1 MHPTGDERPG
11 AKTLLG
17 RLLAFIER
25 AGNKL
30 PDPAALFVGALLST
44 WVASAVL
51 APITWDV
58 IDPRSGKPL
67 VVKSLLAQRELVTS
81 LTGMVK
87 TFTGFQPLGIVL
99 VTLLGVGVA
108 EHAGLVGAFVRWLVD
123 RTPSKLLTPTLI
135 LVAIIS
141 HSAADAGFV
150 LVVPIGAIVFRAA
163 GRHPLA
169 GLAAAFAGVSG
180 GFSANFVPSG
190 LDVLLQGFTQSA
202 AQLLEPGRI
211 VNPLCNWYFMSASC
225 LVIVALG
232 WWVTDRLVEPRLAG
246 VVVDGDDKDAQA
258 AAPLT
263 SKEKRALAATG
274 LVTLVFAVGVALL
287 AAPAGPL
294 RAEDGSL
301 SSRDAPLMQAI
312 VPLIFLFF
320 LSTGL
325 TYGTLA
331 GTIKTHRDAIAGAAK
346 AMSEMGYYLVL
357 AFLASQFIDAFGRS
371 NLGVLTAL
379 EGALGLRA
387 IGLPPAITLVGI
399 VLVATLLNLFIGSAS
414 AKWALLAPVLV
425 PLLMAVSFSPE
436 LTQAAY
442 RIGDSTSNVVSP
454 LMPYFPL
461 VVLYARRYVKSAG
474 VGTLVATMLPYSAVF
489 ILAWT
494 ALLLTWWG
502 LDLPLGVGAP

>member
-1 MHPTGDERPG
+1 MSAAEATTTR
-11 AKTLLG
+11 LG
-17 RLLAFIER
+17 RALAFVER
-25 AGNKL
+25 AGNRL
-30 PDPAALFVGALLST
+30 PDPAALFVIALFAT
-44 WVASAVL
+44 WVLSAIL
-51 APITWDV
+51 APVTFDV
-58 IDPRSGKPL
+58 VDPRSGKPV
-67 VVKSLLAQRELVTS
+67 VVKSLLAPGELVAS

-108 EHAGLVGAFVRWLVD
+108 EHAGLVRAFVRWLVQL
-123 RTPSKLLTPTLI
+123 TPKSLLTPTLI
-135 LVAIIS
+135 LVAIVS

-202 AQLLEPGRI
+202 AQLLAPGRV

-225 LVIVALG
+225 LVVVALG
-232 WWVTDRLVEPRLAG
+232 WWITDRFVEPRLTG
-246 VVVDGDDKDAQA
+246 VAVDGDEADAHA

-263 SKEKRALAATG
+263 TKEKRALAATG
-274 LVTLVFAVGVALL
+274 AVTLAFGAAIAWLS
-287 AAPAGPL
+287 APAGAIL
-294 RAEDGSL
+294 RGKDGSL
-301 SSRDAPLMQAI
+301 SSHEAPLMQAI

-320 LSTGL
+320 LATGL
-325 TYGTLA
+325 TYGSIA
-331 GTIKTHRDAIAGAAK
+331 GTIKTHRDAIAGASR

-357 AFLASQFIDAFGRS
+357 AFLAAQFIEAFGRS
-371 NLGVLTAL
+371 NLGVLSAL
-379 EGALGLRA
+379 EGAAGLRA
-387 IGLPPAITLVGI
+387 LGLPPAVTVVGI
-399 VLVATLLNLFIGSAS
+399 VVVAAVLDVFIGSAS

-425 PLLMAVSFSPE
+425 PLLMAVGFSPE
-436 LTQAAY
+436 LVQAAY
-442 RIGDSTSNVVSP
+442 RIGDSTSNIISP

-474 VGTLVATMLPYSAVF
+474 VGTLIATMLPYSVAF
-489 ILAWT
+489 ICAWT
-494 ALLLTWWG
+494 ALLLVWWG
-502 LDLPLGVGAP
+502 LGLPLGVGAP